1 MTAATEREPQPVIRI
16 AAAPDLPRIVEI
28 YNAAIPTRQST
39 ADLEPVSVRS
49 RVAWFAIHDAQRRPI
64 WVIEEA
70 GVVVGWLSF
79 SDYYGRPAY
88 HATVEVG
95 LYLAP
100 EAQGRGLGRLLL
112 RHAVAA
118 APGLGVRSLLWI
130 TFADNAASTRLAEA
144 HGFTRWGL
152 LPRVTELDGIRRD
165 IAILGRELG

>member
-1 MTAATEREPQPVIRI
+1 MTAATERAPQPVIRV
-16 AAAPDLPRIVEI
+16 AVAPDLPRIVEI

-100 EAQGRGLGRLLL
+100 EAQ
-112 RHAVAA
+112 
-118 APGLGVRSLLWI
+118 
-130 TFADNAASTRLAEA
+130 
-144 HGFTRWGL
+144 
-152 LPRVTELDGIRRD
+152 RRD
-165 IAILGRELG
+165 SAGCCCGTPSTPLRGSGCDRCCGSRSPTTRPALGSPRRTASRGGGCSRG